1 MPDVADDPGAYQ
13 QPDEEDDSFSSND
26 DFPIN
31 DYFTLALDLLAHKR
45 REKEAD
51 GMNVVF
57 QEIEEQRKV
66 SLKGFST
73 SKIFQLTSFLKKIM
87 TV

>member
-1 MPDVADDPGAYQ
+1 MVSNKTISDVADDPSAYQ
-13 QPDEEDDSFSSND
+13 APDDEDDNFPSND

-31 DYFTLALDLLAHKR
+31 DDFTLALDLLAYKR

-57 QEIEEQRKV
+57 QEIEEQRKAS
-66 SLKGFST
+66 SLYTKL
-73 SKIFQLTSFLKKIM
+73 I
-87 TV
+87 

>member
-1 MPDVADDPGAYQ
+1 VADDPGAYQ
-13 QPDEEDDSFSSND
+13 QPDEEDDSFSIND

-31 DYFTLALDLLAHKR
+31 DEFTLALDLLAHKR

-66 SLKGFST
+66 SFFVKFS
-73 SKIFQLTSFLKKIM
+73 SFHVANISIDI
-87 TV
+87 

>member
-1 MPDVADDPGAYQ
+1 MADDPGAYQ
-13 QPDEEDDSFSSND
+13 HPDEEDDNFSNND
-26 DFPIN
+26 DFLIN
-31 DYFTLALDLLAHKR
+31 DDFTINDDFSINDDFTLALDLLAHKR

-66 SLKGFST
+66 SLLGFPRC
-73 SKIFQLTSFLKKIM
+73 KSFN
-87 TV
+87 